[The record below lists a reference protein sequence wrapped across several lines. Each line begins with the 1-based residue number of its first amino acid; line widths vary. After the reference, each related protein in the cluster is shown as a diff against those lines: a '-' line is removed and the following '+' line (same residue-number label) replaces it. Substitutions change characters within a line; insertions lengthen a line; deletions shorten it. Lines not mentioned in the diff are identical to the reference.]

1 MKSLKRER
9 KMAAQQ
15 KIKKIMILLSLSA
28 TLTLGTGVTYA
39 SDTTLGTKIH
49 DFMTSIVNGLIP
61 NIEAHMEKETTRI
74 KGEISTTT
82 LEELTKAKT
91 GLESYA
97 SIQKNRIT
105 EELNTYKELKVQEVK
120 STLGDNRYKKD
131 IEEKASSAINNG
143 KAEIDAEVEKILNN
157 Q

>member
-1 MKSLKRER
+1 MKSLKEER
-9 KMAAQQ
+9 KNAR
-15 KIKKIMILLSLSA
+15 KNKLKKIIILTSLVA
-28 TLTLGTGVTYA
+28 TLTFGTGVTYA
-39 SDTTLGTKIH
+39 SDTTIGTKIN
-49 DFMTSIVNGLIP
+49 DFMTLIVNGLIP
-61 NIEAHMEKETTRI
+61 NIEAHMEEETTRI

-82 LEELTKAKT
+82 QEELTKAKS

-105 EELNTYKELKVQEVK
+105 EELNAYKELKVQEVK
-120 STLGDNRYKKD
+120 NTLGNNRYKKE
-131 IEEKASSAINNG
+131 IEEKGTAAINSG